1 MAELARIC
9 TTPVKGTAL
18 HQPAAVDL
26 QARGAVGDRLF
37 HWIDDRGLVVNGKKC
52 GALVQVAATY
62 DGGVL
67 RMRLPD
73 GSEVAELVT
82 RSAEPVTTNFFG
94 RPVGGTLVDG
104 PFAAA
109 VSAFTGQELRLVQ
122 VDADAYAADMEPV
135 TLVATATLDALRAAS
150 GAPAEHW
157 RDRFRFLFELDG
169 LDAFEEE
176 GWSGRRLR
184 LGTAELTVGGPVPR
198 CAVTSQDPRTGAKD
212 FDTLGAIRDLR
223 GGAAGLL
230 VGMYARVTQPG
241 RVPVGA
247 TLELAEPAAVCQAIP
262 PATADT
268 ARRPRSASP
277 QTGGRHA
284 GSRPVSPSSRS
295 NGAASS
301 GTATGGPNSPALPWG
316 LAPTT
321 AVTQP

>member
-9 TTPVKGTAL
+9 ITPVKGTAL
-18 HQPAAVDL
+18 HQPATVDL

-37 HWIDDRGLVVNGKKC
+37 HWIDERGLTVNGKRC

-82 RSAEPVTTNFFG
+82 RSAERVTTNFFG
-94 RPVGGTLVDG
+94 RAVGGTLVDG

-122 VDADAYAADMEPV
+122 VDADAYAADMQPV
-135 TLVATATLDALRAAS
+135 TLVSTATLDALQEAS
-150 GAPAEHW
+150 GAAPERW
-157 RDRFRFLFELDG
+157 RDRFRFTLELSG
-169 LDAFEEE
+169 LEAFEEE
-176 GWSGRRLR
+176 EWSGRRLR

-223 GGAAGLL
+223 GGEGLL
-230 VGMYARVTQPG
+230 LGMYARVSRPG

-247 TLELAEPAAVCQAIP
+247 APGLVAPAGIC
-262 PATADT
+262 
-268 ARRPRSASP
+268 
-277 QTGGRHA
+277 
-284 GSRPVSPSSRS
+284 SR
-295 NGAASS
+295 
-301 GTATGGPNSPALPWG
+301 NS
-316 LAPTT
+316 
-321 AVTQP
+321 